1 MAMKNE
7 NISGEQGKAL
17 EFVKRFMKMNG
28 YAPSFREIGEYL
40 GVSVGTVQD
49 HIDALV
55 RKRFLKKDPDRS
67 RSLQLV
73 EEENRIPIY
82 AFVKAG
88 SPGVADEEPVDHLT
102 IEGTLGLKSGD
113 RGMLVKGDSMVD
125 AGITNGSIVFYRKTD
140 FVNENAI
147 VIARVG
153 GGPVVKRFSRSGGR
167 IVLKS
172 ENPNYKPI
180 VVDKKDDDFEILG
193 KVVSVVKNY
202 EKNKRKQVN

>member
-1 MAMKNE
+1 MKNE